1 MLYHQFFLQTGEKI
15 EKYIIVLLQ
24 WPDKGKRNV
33 FQKICFPPSQ
43 GTAVALRNKWQLMP
57 TANFF
62 LNHIIQWKS
71 FQDTCSWLASIVTYL
86 NAAQANMT
94 GPWWGWS
101 PQLRKNLSRAWK
113 MKIGIHSY
121 SIIVLSF
128 QGSNRLLNRNIPQ
141 VRLSPG
147 VNDAVNSCQ

>member
-1 MLYHQFFLQTGEKI
+1 MLFHQFFLQTGEKRKVYHSTVTMMRWKLR
-15 EKYIIVLLQ
+15 EMFFKKFV
-24 WPDKGKRNV
+24 
-33 FQKICFPPSQ
+33 FPPSKELLWLW
-43 GTAVALRNKWQLMP
+43 GTNGNLCLQP
-57 TANFF
+57 IFF

-113 MKIGIHSY
+113 MKSGIHSY

-128 QGSNRLLNRNIPQ
+128 KGSNRLLNRNIPQ